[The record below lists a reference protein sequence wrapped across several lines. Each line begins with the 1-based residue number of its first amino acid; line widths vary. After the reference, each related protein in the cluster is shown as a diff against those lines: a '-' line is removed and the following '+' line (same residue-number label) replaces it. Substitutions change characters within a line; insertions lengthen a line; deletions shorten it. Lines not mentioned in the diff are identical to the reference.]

1 MIPKSQ
7 ATDRMVVDMKNGT
20 SFNGIDSTSVGINGA
35 ELTEVARYTLDGRQ
49 IDVPVKGINIVRYN
63 DGSIR
68 KVMVK

>member
-49 IDVPVKGINIVRYN
+49 IDEPVKGINIVRYN